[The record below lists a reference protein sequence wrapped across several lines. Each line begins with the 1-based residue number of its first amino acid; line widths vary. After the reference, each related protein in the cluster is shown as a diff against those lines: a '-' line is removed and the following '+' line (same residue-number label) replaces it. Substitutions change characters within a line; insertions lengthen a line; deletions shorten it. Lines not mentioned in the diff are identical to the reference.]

1 MVVDRRGRLVVHVY
15 LLCGSADGRV
25 VRVEAEPKFD
35 GVVGE
40 NLTELS
46 ELFEVVQ
53 SISMF
58 IHVLQ
63 ISSFQQENIKF
74 EWQNQFGGC
83 FDVVL
88 SLATRT

>member
-1 MVVDRRGRLVVHVY
+1 MALWW
-15 LLCGSADGRV
+15 LLIGAGALLYMYTYFVAQLMGGWSEYP
-25 VRVEAEPKFD
+25 EAEPKFD

-63 ISSFQQENIKF
+63 ISSFQQENVKF
-74 EWQNQFGGC
+74 E
-83 FDVVL
+83 
-88 SLATRT
+88 